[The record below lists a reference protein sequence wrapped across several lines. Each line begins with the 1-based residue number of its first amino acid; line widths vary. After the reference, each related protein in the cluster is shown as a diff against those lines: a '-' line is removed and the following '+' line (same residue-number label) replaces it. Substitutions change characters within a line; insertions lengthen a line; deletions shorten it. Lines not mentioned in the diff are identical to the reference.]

1 MRLAMP
7 FTISDL
13 RQCPEFFATVAERIW
28 RAWWEPAGHPL
39 AYIQTRLRENLNEA
53 PIPFALVAHESN
65 EFLGTASAI
74 ASDAAERPQF
84 TPWVAAVWVE
94 PHARRRGIGGALVN
108 RAALDCFALGFG
120 RSYLCARPHRSGF
133 YEKLGWTMIERHV
146 GPDQLNVL
154 IRDAVPEFG
163 EIRDLRP

>member
-1 MRLAMP
+1 MP

-13 RQCPEFFATVAERIW
+13 RQCPEFFDTVAERIW
-28 RAWWEPAGHPL
+28 RAWWEPDGHPL
-39 AYIQTRLRENLNEA
+39 AYIQARLRENLNGSL
-53 PIPFALVAHESN
+53 IPFALVAHASN

-74 ASDAAERPQF
+74 ASDVPDRPQF

-94 PHARRRGIGGALVN
+94 PHARRRGIGAALVS
-108 RAALDCFALGFG
+108 RAAQDCFALGFS
-120 RSYLCARPHRSGF
+120 RTYLCARPHRSGF
-133 YEKLGWTMIERHV
+133 YERLGWSMIGRHV

-163 EIRDLRP
+163 GIKGSRP